1 LKFKKSHVNSNSSKA
16 TYKDFLEYLGSSL
29 CNVWLFV
36 FWVLDKLYFCNFL
49 ISNLFSTIVSVSDEP
64 RGGLQLLLGH
74 QKHQSPPLGSS
85 LRWKLKCLVTSWSPL
100 NLGLLISWSLRISP
114 KIQISLFLAKCEK
127 MVNLFIAPQKLI
139 FRAYHPTPKY
149 LSSTHFI
156 HPSLKKKKKKI
167 PPTKEK
173 SIFHLNLEI
182 KIYFF

>member
-100 NLGLLISWSLRISP
+100 NLGLLIS
-114 KIQISLFLAKCEK
+114 
-127 MVNLFIAPQKLI
+127 LI
-139 FRAYHPTPKY
+139 FENLPQNSNFPFFGKVWENGQSFY
-149 LSSTHFI
+149 SSTKVDI
-156 HPSLKKKKKKI
+156 
-167 PPTKEK
+167 
-173 SIFHLNLEI
+173 
-182 KIYFF
+182 